1 VSSEVPRLRPGL
13 PYPLG
18 ATWDGRGVNFALF
31 SSNAEKVELCL
42 FDARGRRELH
52 RVALP
57 EYTDEVWHG
66 YLPDLRP
73 GQLYAYRVYG
83 PYDPERGH
91 RFNPNKLLLD
101 PYAKSLFGSFRWTDA
116 HFGYRV
122 GDKRDDL
129 SFDRRNNASGM
140 PKCLV
145 VDTAHTWSEDRP
157 PRIPWHETLIYELH
171 VRGFTVRNPDVP
183 EALRGTFG
191 GLASPAAIQHL
202 RSLGVTAVEL
212 LPIHAHL
219 SERSLVE
226 RGLSNYWGYNTVAFF
241 APEPS
246 YMANGALG
254 EFKTLVQHLHDAG
267 IEVFIDVVYNHTAEG
282 GHMGPTLSFRGI
294 DNASYYR
301 LLPGNE
307 RHYQDFTGCGNALD
321 LHHPRVLQL
330 VMDSLRYWV
339 EEMHVDGFRFDLATT
354 LARERAN
361 FDQHSGFLD
370 AVRQDP
376 VLSGVKLIAEPWD
389 VGDGGYQ
396 LGRFPGGWSE
406 WNDRYRDTV
415 RRFWRGDPGVVG
427 EFASRITGSSD
438 LFDRRGRRPWAS
450 VNYVTAHD
458 GFTLHDLV
466 SYERKHNEANGED
479 NRDGANQTHAWN
491 CGVEGP
497 TQDPAVR
504 SIRSRQMRNLLA
516 TLLLSQGVPMILAG
530 DEIGRTQRGNNNAYC
545 QDNELSW
552 IDWSSVDEDA
562 RSLLAFTRRLVDLR
576 KTHHVFHRSRFF
588 SGAASVDSPT
598 KDITWFASHGR
609 EMGAE
614 DWNRPGARSLAL
626 LLNGAARRYQADAGD
641 RPEQDDA
648 FFVIL
653 NASEESIHYAL
664 PDGAFPATW
673 QLVFDTAR
681 DGEESERRVKPSDG
695 YVSAPRSMAC
705 LVSLG
710 DAGFAP
716 RLPAPERRASEDA

>member
-1 VSSEVPRLRPGL
+1 MSAAGERAREIVVADARLRGWHRRIRAVDLDVRERTGVSSEALRLWPGL
-13 PYPLG
+13 PHPLG

-31 SSNAEKVELCL
+31 SRNAEKVELCL
-42 FDARGRRELH
+42 FDARGRRELN

-73 GQLYAYRVYG
+73 GQLYGYRVYG
-83 PYDPERGH
+83 PYAPERGH
-91 RFNPNKLLLD
+91 RFNANKLLLD
-101 PYAKSLFGSFRWTDA
+101 PYAKSLFGAFRWTDA
-116 HFGYRV
+116 HFGYRI
-122 GDKRDDL
+122 GDKRGDL

-145 VDTAHTWSEDRP
+145 VDTAHTWSEDCP
-157 PRIPWHETLIYELH
+157 LRIPWHETLIYELH
-171 VRGFTVRNPDVP
+171 VRGFTVRNPEVP

-212 LPIHAHL
+212 LPVHAHL
-219 SERSLVE
+219 SERPLVE
-226 RGLSNYWGYNTVAFF
+226 RGLSNYWGYNTLAFF
-241 APEPS
+241 APEPG
-246 YMANGALG
+246 YMASGALG
-254 EFKTLVQHLHDAG
+254 EFKTLIQHLHDAG
-267 IEVFIDVVYNHTAEG
+267 IEVLLDVVYNHTAEG

-301 LLPGNE
+301 LIPGNE

-354 LARERAN
+354 LARERVN

-415 RRFWRGDPGVVG
+415 RRFWKGDSGIVG
-427 EFASRITGSSD
+427 ELASRITGSSD
-438 LFDRRGRRPWAS
+438 LFDQLGRRPWAS

-466 SYERKHNEANGED
+466 SYDHKHNEANGED
-479 NRDGANQTHAWN
+479 NRDGTDRTHAWN

-497 TQDPAVR
+497 TRDPAVR
-504 SIRSRQMRNLLA
+504 KLRRQQERNLLA

-552 IDWSSVDEDA
+552 IDWSGVDDDG
-562 RSLLAFTRRLVDLR
+562 RSLLAFTRSLIELR
-576 KTHHVFHRSRFF
+576 KTHRTFHRSRFL
-588 SGAASVDSPT
+588 SGAVSDDSPI
-598 KDITWFASHGR
+598 KDITWFGERGA
-609 EMGAE
+609 EMEAE
-614 DWNRPGARSLAL
+614 DWNRTTRCP
-626 LLNGAARRYQADAGD
+626 
-641 RPEQDDA
+641 
-648 FFVIL
+648 
-653 NASEESIHYAL
+653 
-664 PDGAFPATW
+664 
-673 QLVFDTAR
+673 TAH
-681 DGEESERRVKPSDG
+681 S
-695 YVSAPRSMAC
+695 
-705 LVSLG
+705 
-710 DAGFAP
+710 
-716 RLPAPERRASEDA
+716 